1 MTKLRVAGSFEDAAL
16 DAVRILGAKE
26 AAAASNLSPKTVRDY
41 TDPDRPGQPSLTKA
55 LMIDAACHAK
65 TGRAP
70 FLEAYTRLL
79 AGRTEPRSS
88 SIGEVLVEALDIPGA
103 VGRLLDVIRQS
114 TAATSPEGAK
124 LSANEAQQILREI
137 KAPRRELDD
146 LEVAV
151 VESANGKS
159 NGARKSTN

>member
-41 TDPDRPGQPSLTKA
+41 TDPDRPGQPSLNKA
-55 LMIDAACHAK
+55 LLIDAACHAK
-65 TGRAP
+65 VGRAP

-79 AGRTEPRSS
+79 ATRTEPRSGAT
-88 SIGEVLVEALDIPGA
+88 GEALVEAPDIPGA
-103 VGRLLDVIRQS
+103 VGRLLDTVRRS
-114 TAATSPEGAK
+114 TAATSPEGSK
-124 LSANEAQQILREI
+124 LSMNEAARILREI

-151 VESANGKS
+151 VESANGRVKTPGKTS
-159 NGARKSTN
+159 I